1 MFLKGR
7 GSNKQH
13 LKPQSIINTLF
24 QLEAAS
30 TQVEKYKKLAKIGE
44 GSYGV
49 VFKCRNKTSGQ
60 VVAIKKFVE
69 PEDDPVVK
77 KIALREIRML
87 KARIPPKKKKKH
99 PNLVNLTEVFRRKR
113 KMHLVFEYCDHTL
126 FNEPERNTNGVADGV
141 IKSVLWPTLQA
152 LNFCHRHNCIHRDVK
167 PENILITK
175 QGIIK
180 ICDFGFAQ
188 ILIPGDAYTD
198 YVAPRWYR
206 APELLVGDPRCG
218 SSVDVWA
225 TGCVFAEL
233 LTGRPL
239 WPGKSDVDQPYL
251 IIRTLGK
258 LIPRHQS
265 IFKSNQFLHSINI
278 PETEDMETLEEKFSD
293 VHPVALNF
301 MKECLRMNP
310 DDRLTCA
317 QLLENLYFDSFQ
329 EDQIKRKACNEG
341 RNRRCQ
347 QNQLLPLIPG
357 SHISP
362 TPDGRKQVLQLK
374 FNHLPNI

>member
-1 MFLKGR
+1 M
-7 GSNKQH
+7 
-13 LKPQSIINTLF
+13 
-24 QLEAAS
+24 
-30 TQVEKYKKLAKIGE
+30 EKYEKLAKIGE

-69 PEDDPVVK
+69 SEDDPVVK

-87 KARIPPKKKKKH
+87 KQLKH
-99 PNLVNLTEVFRRKR
+99 PNLVNLIEVFRRKR

-126 FNEPERNTNGVADGV
+126 LNELERNPNGVADGV
-141 IKSVLWPTLQA
+141 IKSVLWQTLQA
-152 LNFCHRHNCIHRDVK
+152 LNFCHKHNCIHRDVK

-180 ICDFGFAQ
+180 ICDFGFAR
-188 ILIPGDAYTD
+188 ILK
-198 YVAPRWYR
+198 
-206 APELLVGDPRCG
+206 
-218 SSVDVWA
+218 
-225 TGCVFAEL
+225 L
-233 LTGRPL
+233 LTSQPL
-239 WPGKSDVDQPYL
+239 WPGKSDVDQLYL

-265 IFKSNQFLHSINI
+265 IFKSNQFFRGISI
-278 PETEDMETLEEKFSD
+278 PEPEDMETLEEKFSD
-293 VHPVALNF
+293 THPVALSF
-301 MKECLRMNP
+301 MKGCLKMNP

-317 QLLENLYFDSFQ
+317 QLLESSYFDSFRD
-329 EDQIKRKACNEG
+329 DQIKRKARNEG
-341 RNRRCQ
+341 RNRRRQ

-374 FNHLPNI
+374 FDHLPNI

>member
-1 MFLKGR
+1 MKTAAVDHSAPEALDRNRIWHNQCYGKVVKTFPECLLQGSLKAFSEEKLLLRSQSAIKGWPK
-7 GSNKQH
+7 GQH
-13 LKPQSIINTLF
+13 LGPTEMLNPGCGLSLRRAPGKPTPRRWRTGV
-24 QLEAAS
+24 AAPGVGALPAHCVPRWSRSEGTARDCVAVALS
-30 TQVEKYKKLAKIGE
+30 T
-44 GSYGV
+44 
-49 VFKCRNKTSGQ
+49 
-60 VVAIKKFVE
+60 
-69 PEDDPVVK
+69 P
-77 KIALREIRML
+77 
-87 KARIPPKKKKKH
+87 
-99 PNLVNLTEVFRRKR
+99 
-113 KMHLVFEYCDHTL
+113 
-126 FNEPERNTNGVADGV
+126 VADGV

-347 QNQLLPLIPG
+347 QNQFIKFHDKLLGI
-357 SHISP
+357 
-362 TPDGRKQVLQLK
+362 Q
-374 FNHLPNI
+374 